1 MFKGIFAAALC
12 VVGLI
17 AISGCASVTRGVDE
31 TMTFDSVPPGATM
44 RSVYDTHCGTCMVD
58 SVASAPAQD
67 DPAPVPGPACITP
80 CTIVVPRNKVLVATF
95 TKEGFEPETVNI
107 RWKVAG
113 TGAAGFAGNVIL
125 GGAIGLAIDA
135 GTGAALDHTPNPAVA
150 ILRPVTSRKSDPVI
164 GSPRNKKKPAE
175 ASISNPS

>member
-1 MFKGIFAAALC
+1 MFKDFLKAVLCAAM
-12 VVGLI
+12 GLI
-17 AISGCASVTRGVDE
+17 ALSGCASVTRGVDE

-58 SVASAPAQD
+58 SVASAPAVD
-67 DPAPVPGPACITP
+67 EPAPVPGPACITP

-95 TKEGFEPETVNI
+95 TKEGYEPEIVNV

-135 GTGAALDHTPNPAVA
+135 GTGAALDHTPNPAIA
-150 ILRPVTSRKSDPVI
+150 ILRPIAAARTSATVSNRKRSSSV
-164 GSPRNKKKPAE
+164 E
-175 ASISNPS
+175 